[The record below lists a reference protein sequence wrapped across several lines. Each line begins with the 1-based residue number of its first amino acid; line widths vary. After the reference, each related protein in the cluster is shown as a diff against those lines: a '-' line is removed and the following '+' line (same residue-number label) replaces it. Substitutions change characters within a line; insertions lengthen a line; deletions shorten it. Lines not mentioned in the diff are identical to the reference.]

1 MSSTVASPAV
11 LPGMVGGIAK
21 PPPQLPQLPSSVA
34 GFVAPPPPVLGAAR
48 GPCASVPPPPSSLAG
63 VRSQRLDRL
72 VAPTAAA
79 EARDS
84 AAYKHDMHHELHCDL
99 DTRAAL

>member
-34 GFVAPPPPVLGAAR
+34 GFVAPPPR
-48 GPCASVPPPPSSLAG
+48 
-63 VRSQRLDRL
+63 
-72 VAPTAAA
+72 
-79 EARDS
+79 
-84 AAYKHDMHHELHCDL
+84 
-99 DTRAAL
+99 

>member
-21 PPPQLPQLPSSVA
+21 PPPQLPQLPQLPSSVA

-72 VAPTAAA
+72 VAPTATA

-84 AAYKHDMHHELHCDL
+84 AA
-99 DTRAAL
+99 